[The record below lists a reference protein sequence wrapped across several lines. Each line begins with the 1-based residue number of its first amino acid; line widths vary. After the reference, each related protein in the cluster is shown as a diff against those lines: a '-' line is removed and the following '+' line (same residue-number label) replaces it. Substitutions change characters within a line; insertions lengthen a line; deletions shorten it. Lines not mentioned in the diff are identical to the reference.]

1 MGLLGEKLGHSF
13 SPLIHQKLA
22 DYEYKLYEVAKENL
36 AEFITAKN
44 FDGLNVTIPYKKDV
58 LAFLD
63 EIDPKAEAIGAI
75 NTIKNENGKLIG
87 YNTDYDGFL
96 YLLHKN
102 GIDVCGK
109 KAIVLGNGGA
119 AAPVREV
126 LKNEGAS
133 EIVTISRKG
142 ENNYEN
148 IAQHYDAE
156 VIVNTTPVG
165 PFYH

>member
-1 MGLLGEKLGHSF
+1 MKILKWGFWGKSWGIGF

-36 AEFITAKN
+36 TDFITAKN

-87 YNTDYDGFL
+87 YNTDYDGFC
-96 YLLHKN
+96 Y
-102 GIDVCGK
+102 CAK
-109 KAIVLGNGGA
+109 KTVLMFA
-119 AAPVREV
+119 AKSDRF
-126 LKNEGAS
+126 G
-133 EIVTISRKG
+133 
-142 ENNYEN
+142 
-148 IAQHYDAE
+148 
-156 VIVNTTPVG
+156 
-165 PFYH
+165 